1 MWSIKWHVVVQYAK
15 NNAIR
20 AVFCNGK
27 KHILKIET
35 NVQMKKEQ
43 NALIDIVTVGDLR
56 VG

>member
-1 MWSIKWHVVVQYAK
+1 MQYAK

-56 VG
+56 VD

>member
-20 AVFCNGK
+20 AVTCTEK

-35 NVQMKKEQ
+35 NVQMKKEP
-43 NALIDIVTVGDLR
+43 NALIDIETVGDLR
-56 VG
+56 VD